1 MDLGPGTATAGSF
14 ISLSENEQRC
24 YSGLCTLCQADS
36 PGKLAA
42 SKVGELFRASQLPA
56 ETLHQITELCGAKR
70 LGYFGT
76 GQFYV
81 ALKLLAAAQ
90 SGLPVRLESIQ
101 SELPLPRFSGMQNE
115 AEVLFPNHAQNSDAP
130 AHQYGATPGLA
141 GRVTADRSN
150 LRHPESSAEK
160 QEPRSP
166 SLSPISSPP
175 GSPSIYHSYAHGAQR
190 NGTEALA
197 GQLPR
202 GPGWPLAQPEGS
214 SPSHYGGKPFQEQP
228 TLPRAPSVERLVE
241 HSAEDYPDNPW
252 RITEEQ
258 REYYTNQFKTLQPDL
273 GALILGSIAK
283 NFFTK
288 SKLPIPELSHIWELS
303 DVDRDGA
310 LTFAEFCTAFHLI
323 VARKN
328 GYPLPETLPR
338 RCCQALWSRTEALLG
353 EETFYRVSQH
363 PVEPAAAE
371 RAEPLISFEETELA
385 PTQQVTTSKQELR
398 EEPSASAFSP
408 KRALNAVDKPS
419 EKVNRVTK
427 RPDIPNEL
435 DPQLRSRTRPRSYSS
450 TSIDDAMKK
459 IEEPPTP
466 PPRPQKTHSR
476 ASSLDL
482 NKLFQQSGQGVK
494 SGWLPPPPA
503 LPEAPGHAGTVSVP
517 RNILCL
523 IRQLGH
529 CVTIKGCRG
538 FPFQVPHF
546 APAGELRSQNAVRQP
561 NFADFSKF
569 REEEEGSPDAGERTP
584 PSQGTAASTED
595 IAPAKPEGSL
605 SQPPQKPFRRKYR
618 SDSQNLEPAPPTP
631 NPSTPS
637 SAPATIPSAGP
648 TKPSQKLP
656 SRQKKEIQTA
666 IRKNKEANAVLT
678 RLNSELQQQL
688 KDIHQERITLE
699 SQLQV
704 LRPIAFV

>member
-228 TLPRAPSVERLVE
+228 TLPRASSVERLVE

-328 GYPLPETLPR
+328 GYPLPETLPPTLLPGFVE
-338 RCCQALWSRTEALLG
+338 QDGVPQALLG

-385 PTQQVTTSKQELR
+385 PTQQEKSTVETQAPLAEVTTSKQELR

-427 RPDIPNEL
+427 RPDPPNEL

-503 LPEAPGHAGTVSVP
+503 LPP
-517 RNILCL
+517 RPLA
-523 IRQLGH
+523 
-529 CVTIKGCRG
+529 T
-538 FPFQVPHF
+538 QVPHF

-584 PSQGTAASTED
+584 PSQGTATSTED

>member
-90 SGLPVRLESIQ
+90 AGLPVRLESIQ
-101 SELPLPRFSGMQNE
+101 SELPLPRFSGMKND
-115 AEVLFPNHAQNSDAP
+115 AEVLFLNHSQNSDASGAQFGVAPGP
-130 AHQYGATPGLA
+130 AA
-141 GRVTADRSN
+141 RSAAERGSF
-150 LRHPESSAEK
+150 RHPEGSTEK
-160 QEPRSP
+160 PEPRSP

-175 GSPSIYHSYAHGAQR
+175 GSPSAYHGYAHGAQR
-190 NGTEALA
+190 NGTETLA

-202 GPGWPLAQPEGS
+202 GPGWPFAQPEGS
-214 SPSHYGGKPFQEQP
+214 SPGHYGGKPSQEQP
-228 TLPRAPSVERLVE
+228 TLPRAPSVERLVD

-258 REYYTNQFKTLQPDL
+258 REYYTNQFRTLQPDL

-328 GYPLPETLPR
+328 GYPLPETLPPTLLPGYVEQDGVPQKL
-338 RCCQALWSRTEALLG
+338 QA
-353 EETFYRVSQH
+353 EEMFFRPGQL
-363 PVEPAAAE
+363 PAEPAVSE
-371 RAEPLISFEETELA
+371 RAEPLISFEDTEPVPAQQEKSTVETQA
-385 PTQQVTTSKQELR
+385 PPAEIATSKPELR
-398 EEPSASAFSP
+398 EEPSKSAFSP
-408 KRALNAVDKPS
+408 KRALNVPDKPS
-419 EKVNRVTK
+419 EKDNRATG
-427 RPDIPNEL
+427 RPDPPTEL

-459 IEEPPTP
+459 IEEPP
-466 PPRPQKTHSR
+466 PRPPGHRGPTR
-476 ASSLDL
+476 APRL
-482 NKLFQQSGQGVK
+482 K
-494 SGWLPPPPA
+494 SGWLPHPPA
-503 LPEAPGHAGTVSVP
+503 LPRPLAT
-517 RNILCL
+517 
-523 IRQLGH
+523 
-529 CVTIKGCRG
+529 
-538 FPFQVPHF
+538 QVPHF
-546 APAGELRSQNAVRQP
+546 APAGEKRTQNAVQQP

-569 REEEEGSPDAGERTP
+569 REEEEGSPNTGEQTP
-584 PSQGTAASTED
+584 PSKASTASTED
-595 IAPAKPEGSL
+595 IAPAKPEGTL
-605 SQPPQKPFRRKYR
+605 AQPPQKPFRRKYR
-618 SDSQNLEPAPPTP
+618 SDSQNLEPAPATP
-631 NPSTPS
+631 VPPTPS
-637 SAPATIPSAGP
+637 SAPASAPSAAA

-704 LRPIAFV
+704 VRPVAL

>member
-115 AEVLFPNHAQNSDAP
+115 AEVLFANHAQNSDAP
-130 AHQYGATPGLA
+130 SHQYGATPGLA

-150 LRHPESSAEK
+150 LRHPDSSAEK

-202 GPGWPLAQPEGS
+202 GPGWPFAQPEGS

-328 GYPLPETLPR
+328 GYPLPETLPPTLLPGFVE
-338 RCCQALWSRTEALLG
+338 QDGVPQALLG

-371 RAEPLISFEETELA
+371 EKNTVETQAPLAE
-385 PTQQVTTSKQELR
+385 VTTSKQELR

-408 KRALNAVDKPS
+408 KRVLNAVDKPS

-427 RPDIPNEL
+427 RPDPPNEL

-503 LPEAPGHAGTVSVP
+503 LPP
-517 RNILCL
+517 RPLA
-523 IRQLGH
+523 
-529 CVTIKGCRG
+529 T
-538 FPFQVPHF
+538 QVPHF
-546 APAGELRSQNAVRQP
+546 APAGEPRSQNAVRQP

-595 IAPAKPEGSL
+595 IAPAKLEGSL

-637 SAPATIPSAGP
+637 SAPATVPSAGP

-688 KDIHQERITLE
+688 KDIHQERTTLE

>member
-24 YSGLCTLCQADS
+24 YSGLYTLCQADS

-90 SGLPVRLESIQ
+90 SGLPVRLESVV
-101 SELPLPRFSGMQNE
+101 SELPLPRFSGMKNDT
-115 AEVLFPNHAQNSDAP
+115 EVLFPNHSQNSEA
-130 AHQYGATPGLA
+130 Q
-141 GRVTADRSN
+141 GRADRGN
-150 LRHPESSAEK
+150 FRHPESSAEK

-166 SLSPISSPP
+166 SRSPINSPP
-175 GSPSIYHSYAHGAQR
+175 GSPSTYHSYAHGTQR

-202 GPGWPLAQPEGS
+202 GPGWPFAQPEGS
-214 SPSHYGGKPFQEQP
+214 SPSHYGGQPSQEHP
-228 TLPRAPSVERLVE
+228 TIPRAHSVERLVD
-241 HSAEDYPDNPW
+241 HSTEDDSDNPW

-283 NFFTK
+283 SFFTK

-303 DVDRDGA
+303 DVDCDGA
-310 LTFAEFCTAFHLI
+310 LTFAEFCAAFHLI

-328 GYPLPETLPR
+328 GYPLPETLPP
-338 RCCQALWSRTEALLG
+338 TLLPGFVEQDGVPLKLQG
-353 EETFYRVSQH
+353 EEAFFRASQH
-363 PVEPAAAE
+363 LAEPAPAE
-371 RAEPLISFEETELA
+371 RAEPLISFEDTEPV
-385 PTQQVTTSKQELR
+385 PTQQETNAAEVQAPLAEVTTSKPELR
-398 EEPSASAFSP
+398 DEPSKSAFSP
-408 KRALNAVDKPS
+408 KRASNVPEKPS
-419 EKVNRVTK
+419 EKVNRATE
-427 RPDIPNEL
+427 RPDPPNEP

-466 PPRPQKTHSR
+466 PPRPKKTHSR

-482 NKLFQQSGQGVK
+482 NKLFQQGGQGLK

-503 LPEAPGHAGTVSVP
+503 LPP
-517 RNILCL
+517 RPLA
-523 IRQLGH
+523 
-529 CVTIKGCRG
+529 T
-538 FPFQVPHF
+538 QVPHF
-546 APAGELRSQNAVRQP
+546 APAGEKRSQNAVQQP
-561 NFADFSKF
+561 NFADFSNF
-569 REEEEGSPDAGERTP
+569 REEEEGAANAGDQTP
-584 PSQGTAASTED
+584 LSTGTTASTED
-595 IAPAKPEGSL
+595 IGPKPEGAL
-605 SQPPQKPFRRKYR
+605 SQAPQKPFRRKYR
-618 SDSQNLEPAPPTP
+618 PDSESLEPAPPTP
-631 NPSTPS
+631 IPPTPT
-637 SAPATIPSAGP
+637 SAPAPAPAPAPSAGAA
-648 TKPSQKLP
+648 KPSQKLP
-656 SRQKKEIQTA
+656 SRQKKEIHTA

-704 LRPIAFV
+704 LRPVASN